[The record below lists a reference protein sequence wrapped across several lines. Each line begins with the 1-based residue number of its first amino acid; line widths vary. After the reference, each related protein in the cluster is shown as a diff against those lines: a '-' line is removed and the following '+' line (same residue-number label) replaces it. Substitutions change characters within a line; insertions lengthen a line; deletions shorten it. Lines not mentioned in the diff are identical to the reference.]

1 MLRSVFLIA
10 FFTSALFADDPFVGK
25 WKLNLAKSKLTGQTI
40 EIKEVPGNGYQ
51 FQEDEHTD
59 IILADGLDHPTHF
72 GETMSV
78 TQKKPDTWAI
88 VYKNGDRVLMNTIWK
103 VSKDGKTLTYTATGT
118 RPNGQNFT
126 NQMTAKRTGG
136 TIGLAGRW
144 QTSNVSL
151 SSPDEIYIDPSD
163 GGGHL
168 ITFPARTQTI
178 RMKFDGAEYPEQ
190 GPTVAAGSTSSG
202 RRIDERTI
210 ETTEKVKGKITET
223 ARSTI
228 SADGKTQTI
237 VVTEPDDNTP
247 VLLVYEREAR

>member
-1 MLRSVFLIA
+1 MLRSVFLIGL
-10 FFTSALFADDPFVGK
+10 FTSALFADDPFIGK

-78 TQKKPDTWAI
+78 TQKKSDTWAI

-103 VSKDGKTLTYTATGT
+103 VSKNGKTLTYTAAGT
-118 RPNGQNFT
+118 RPNGQRFT
-126 NQMTAKRTGG
+126 NQMTAKRTSGHA
-136 TIGLAGRW
+136 GLAGTW
-144 QTSNVSL
+144 QTTSVAL
-151 SSPDEIYIDPSD
+151 SSPDEIYIDSSD
-163 GGGHL
+163 GEGHL
-168 ITFPARTQTI
+168 ITFPGRKQTI

-190 GPTVAAGSTSSG
+190 GPTIAAGSTSSG
-202 RRIDERTI
+202 HRIDERTI
-210 ETTEKVKGKITET
+210 ETTEKVNGKVIET
-223 ARSTI
+223 AKATI

-247 VLLVYEREAR
+247 VLLIYERERK